1 MKDRSRHASG
11 RQLVRVVVTLRRDAP
26 AIPWRD
32 DECGKYSERK
42 QKSGLTIPVRLMQ
55 LLAVVCGAAYLK
67 SRADE
72 PTGMPRWP
80 DAPGWR

>member
-11 RQLVRVVVTLRRDAP
+11 RRPTSDMTGVRAIVTTPSTRM
-26 AIPWRD
+26 
-32 DECGKYSERK
+32 RK
-42 QKSGLTIPVRLMQ
+42 QNSGLTIPVRLMQ
-55 LLAVVCGAAYLK
+55 LPAVVCGAAYLK